1 MQKGQALSALAALA
15 NDQRLDLVRMLMPL
29 GEDGLSA
36 GDIARSLGLSAS
48 RLSFHLSQMEQA
60 GLIRSRRQARNVIY
74 SVDAEGIGRT
84 IGYLLNDCCR
94 GDAKVRA
101 CCRQETEG
109 PTHDLDQAAALA
121 AGIRAST
128 PES

>member
-1 MQKGQALSALAALA
+1 MQQAQALSALSALA
-15 NDQRLDLVRMLMPL
+15 NDQRLDLLRLLMPL
-29 GEDGLSA
+29 GDEGLTA
-36 GDIARSLGLSAS
+36 GDIARRLGLSAS
-48 RLSFHLSQMEQA
+48 RLSFHLGQMEQA

-101 CCRQETEG
+101 CCRQEADG
-109 PTHDLDQAAALA
+109 PTPDQDQAAALA
-121 AGIRAST
+121 AQIRASA
-128 PES
+128 PER

>member
-29 GEDGLSA
+29 GDEGLSA
-36 GDIARSLGLSAS
+36 GDIARRLGLSAS

-60 GLIRSRRQARNVIY
+60 GLIRSRKQARNVIY

-101 CCRQETEG
+101 CCRQETAG
-109 PTHDLDQAAALA
+109 PTHDRDQAEVLA
-121 AGIRAST
+121 ETVRASAA
-128 PES
+128 ES

>member
-29 GEDGLSA
+29 GDEGLSA
-36 GDIARSLGLSAS
+36 GDIARQLGLSAS

-60 GLIRSRRQARNVIY
+60 GLIRSRKQARNVIY

-101 CCRQETEG
+101 CCRQESAG
-109 PTHDLDQAAALA
+109 PTLDRDQAEVLA
-121 AGIRAST
+121 ETVRASAA
-128 PES
+128 ES

>member
-29 GEDGLSA
+29 GEEGLSA
-36 GDIARSLGLSAS
+36 GDIARRLGLSAS

-101 CCRQETEG
+101 CCRQEVEG

>member
-36 GDIARSLGLSAS
+36 GDIARRLGLSAS

-94 GDAKVRA
+94 GDAKGRA
-101 CCRQETEG
+101 CCRQEAEG
-109 PTHDLDQAAALA
+109 PTHDLDQAAERA
-121 AGIRAST
+121 AAITASA
-128 PES
+128 PVR